1 MITGQTRQRD
11 PNDVRRIA
19 EKGLQN
25 TGYEEV
31 GFLSLSAGDY
41 SCIDGVLEDFFDELG
56 PENIGISLPSL
67 RTETM
72 SEKLASQIKRVRK
85 SGFTVAPE
93 AATERMRRG
102 VNKGHAEE
110 EPPHAGGTGVG
121 AGGGPGKIYFM

>member
-1 MITGQTRQRD
+1 RPAWEGR

-19 EKGLQN
+19 EQGLEK

-41 SCIDGVLEDFFDELG
+41 SCIDGVLEDFFDEFG
-56 PENIGISLPSL
+56 PENVDISLPSL

-72 SEKLASQIKRVRK
+72 SERLAGQIKRVRK

-93 AATERMRRG
+93 AATERTRR
-102 VNKGHAEE
+102 VINKGNAEKDLL
-110 EPPHAGGTGVG
+110 PAVDT
-121 AGGGPGKIYFM
+121 IF